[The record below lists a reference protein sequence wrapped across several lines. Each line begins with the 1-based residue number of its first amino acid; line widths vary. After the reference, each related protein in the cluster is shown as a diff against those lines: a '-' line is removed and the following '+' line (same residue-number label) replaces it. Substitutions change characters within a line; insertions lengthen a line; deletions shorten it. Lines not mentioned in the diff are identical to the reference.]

1 MRWDPEVYG
10 RWANERA
17 RPFTD
22 LLARVDLSGPGL
34 VVDLGCG
41 PGGLTASLARRWPAA
56 RVVGVDSSAEMI
68 AAARSLDAEDVV
80 DRVRFVQA
88 DLREW
93 TPDAPV
99 DVLVSNAVLQ
109 WVPDHLDLLPTFV
122 SWLAAPGGVLA
133 LQVPGNFG
141 SPAHTLLRELAGSPR
156 WRSRLPAAPRAS
168 TPDPVGYLTRL
179 AGLGLRVDAWE
190 TTYLHLLDGPDP
202 VLEWMRGTGLRP
214 TLAVLDDDD
223 QAAFSAEYAEQLRA
237 AYPEQPFGTVL
248 PFRRVF
254 AVAERPR

>member
-10 RWANERA
+10 RWTNERA

-22 LLARVDLSGPGL
+22 LLARVDVADPGL

-41 PGGLTASLARRWPAA
+41 PGGLTASLARRWPSA
-56 RVVGVDSSAEMI
+56 RLVGVDSSAEMI

-93 TPDAPV
+93 APDAPV

-109 WVPDHLDLLPTFV
+109 WVPDHLELLPTFA
-122 SWLAAPGGVLA
+122 SWLAPGGVLA

-141 SPAHTLLRELAGSPR
+141 SPAHTLLRELAGSSR
-156 WRSRLPAAPRAS
+156 WRSRLPEAPRAA
-168 TPDPVGYLTRL
+168 TPGPLDYLARL
-179 AGLGLRVDAWE
+179 AALGLRVDAWE

-214 TLAVLDDDD
+214 TLAALHDAD
-223 QAAFSAEYAEQLRA
+223 QAAFSAEYAERLRA

-254 AVAERPR
+254 AVAGRPR

>member
-1 MRWDPEVYG
+1 MRWDPQLYG
-10 RWANERA
+10 RWADERA

-22 LLARVDLSGPGL
+22 LLSRVDVADPDL

-41 PGGLTASLARRWPAA
+41 PGGLTASLARRWPSS

-68 AAARSLDAEDVV
+68 AAARSLDAGDVAP
-80 DRVRFVQA
+80 RLAFVEA

-99 DVLVSNAVLQ
+99 DVVVSNAVLQ
-109 WVPDHLDLLPTFV
+109 WVPGHVDLLPRFA
-122 SWLAAPGGVLA
+122 SWLAPGGVLA

-156 WRSRLPAAPRAS
+156 WRSRLPAAPRVS
-168 TPDPVGYLTRL
+168 TPDPLDYLTRL

-214 TLAVLDDDD
+214 TLAALDDDE
-223 QAAFSAEYAEQLRA
+223 QAAFSAEYAERLRA

-254 AVAERPR
+254 AVARRSR

>member
-1 MRWDPEVYG
+1 MRWDPAVYG
-10 RWANERA
+10 RWADERA

-22 LLARVDLSGPGL
+22 LLARVDVTDPDL

-41 PGGLTASLARRWPAA
+41 PGRLTASLAGRWPSA

-68 AAARSLDAEDVV
+68 AAARSLDTGDVV
-80 DRVRFVQA
+80 ARVRFVQA

-109 WVPDHLDLLPTFV
+109 WVPDHLDLLPAFA
-122 SWLAAPGGVLA
+122 SWLAPGGVLA
-133 LQVPGNFG
+133 VQVPGNFG
-141 SPAHTLLRELAGSPR
+141 SPAHLLLRELAASPP
-156 WRSRLPAAPRAS
+156 WRDRLPQAPRTA
-168 TPDPVGYLTRL
+168 TPGPVDYLARL
-179 AGLGLRVDAWE
+179 AALGLRVDAWE
-190 TTYLHLLDGPDP
+190 TTYLHVLDGPDP
-202 VLEWMRGTGLRP
+202 VLDWMRGTGLRP
-214 TLAVLDDDD
+214 TLAALDDAA
-223 QAAFSAEYAEQLRA
+223 QAAFSAEYGERLRA

-254 AVAERPR
+254 AVAGRPR

>member
-1 MRWDPEVYG
+1 VRWDPEVYG

-22 LLARVDLSGPGL
+22 LLARVDVSDPGL

-41 PGGLTASLARRWPAA
+41 PGGLAASLARRWPSA

-68 AAARSLDAEDVV
+68 GAARSLDAADVAA
-80 DRVRFVQA
+80 RLAFVEA
-88 DLREW
+88 DVREW
-93 TPDAPV
+93 APDAPV

-109 WVPDHLDLLPTFV
+109 WVPDHLELLPTLV
-122 SWLAAPGGVLA
+122 SWLAPGGVLA

-141 SPAHTLLRELAGSPR
+141 SPAHTLLRELAGSPG

-168 TPDPVGYLTRL
+168 TPDPVDYLTRL

-214 TLAVLDDDD
+214 TLAALDDAD
-223 QAAFSAEYAEQLRA
+223 QVAFSAEYAERLRA

-254 AVAERPR
+254 AVAGRPR

>member
-22 LLARVDLSGPGL
+22 LLGRVDVSDPGL

-68 AAARSLDAEDVV
+68 GAARSLDAGDVAP
-80 DRVRFVQA
+80 RLGFVEA

-93 TPDAPV
+93 TPDASV

-109 WVPDHLDLLPTFV
+109 WVPDHLDLLPTFGA
-122 SWLAAPGGVLA
+122 WLAPGGVLA

-141 SPAHTLLRELAGSPR
+141 SPAHTLLRELAASPG
-156 WRSRLPAAPRAS
+156 WRDRLPAAPPAS
-168 TPDPVGYLTRL
+168 TPDPVDYLTRL
-179 AGLGLRVDAWE
+179 AALGLRVDAWE
-190 TTYLHLLDGPDP
+190 TTYLHVLDGPDP

-214 TLAVLDDDD
+214 TLAALDDDE
-223 QAAFSAEYAEQLRA
+223 QAAFSAEYAERLRS

-254 AVAERPR
+254 GVAGRPR

>member
-22 LLARVDLSGPGL
+22 LLARVD
-34 VVDLGCG
+34 VADLGCG

-56 RVVGVDSSAEMI
+56 RVVGVDSSPEMI
-68 AAARSLDAEDVV
+68 DAARSLDAGDVAP
-80 DRVRFVQA
+80 RVTFVEA

-99 DVLVSNAVLQ
+99 DVVVSNAVLQ
-109 WVPDHLDLLPTFV
+109 WVPDHLDLLPRFAA
-122 SWLAAPGGVLA
+122 WLAPGGALA

-141 SPAHTLLRELAGSPR
+141 SPAHTLLRELAASPG
-156 WRSRLPAAPRAS
+156 WRDKIPAAPRAS
-168 TPDPVGYLTRL
+168 TPDPADYLARL
-179 AGLGLRVDAWE
+179 AALGLRVDAWE
-190 TTYLHLLDGPDP
+190 ATYLHVLDGPDP

-214 TLAVLDDDD
+214 TLATLDDDE
-223 QAAFSAEYAEQLRA
+223 QAAFSAEYAERLRS
-237 AYPEQPFGTVL
+237 AYPGQPFGTVL

-254 AVAERPR
+254 AVARRPR